1 MDRFDDDA
9 LAAELRAI
17 RPEPRPEFTAE
28 LDERAAAGFP
38 RRESPSAAAMP
49 FALLADRW
57 RALSPR
63 RRLIPALGVAFAV
76 LAVATVVVAVAGSG
90 SGSGD
95 SDVMTSAMSMESAES
110 SSGSEAAEEA
120 IHTDGRVKMA
130 EPKAKVG
137 GRGEFEGNFF
147 GESSSANGTKGAKE
161 AEKAGAEVE
170 AAPTEEEPV
179 EEEGTEH
186 AGEEAIEETE
196 SGTAEL
202 AVPLA
207 APPLAPTENA
217 PSFAGHRDIERSA
230 SIVLGTKPGGVT
242 EAASKVYEAVHAAN
256 GIVLNSSV
264 QSGSKGATG
273 ASFEL
278 LIPSRKL
285 DDTLATFSRIAEV
298 RERHDATSDITKP
311 TVGATEELA
320 DSNATVESLLKE
332 LGDAET
338 ETEREAVEAR
348 LREERRRHAAI
359 KGSLERLHKRASM
372 SEVSVRIVTDH
383 GAGVV
388 PPGAKSGSGDWS
400 VGDALHDAGHI
411 LQIAAGVLLI
421 ALAVLAPIA
430 LIALLIWIANRFRV
444 RRLRERTLG

>member
-17 RPEPRPEFTAE
+17 RPQPRPEFTAE

-49 FALLADRW
+49 FARLADRW
-57 RALSPR
+57 RVLSPR
-63 RRLIPALGVAFAV
+63 RRLIPALSVAFAV

-90 SGSGD
+90 SGSGG
-95 SDVMTSAMSMESAES
+95 SDVMTSAMSMESAET
-110 SSGSEAAEEA
+110 SGGGEVMNGPKRAA
-120 IHTDGRVKMA
+120 K
-130 EPKAKVG
+130 KAQKG
-137 GRGEFEGNFF
+137 LGTAAPSRG
-147 GESSSANGTKGAKE
+147 AYE
-161 AEKAGAEVE
+161 AEAGTASESGAEVE

-196 SGTAEL
+196 SGTAES

-242 EAASKVYEAVHAAN
+242 GAASKVYEAVHAAN

-338 ETEREAVEAR
+338 ETEREAIEAR

-388 PPGAKSGSGDWS
+388 PPGAKSGDSGDWS
-400 VGDALHDAGHI
+400 VGDALHDAGQI

-430 LIALLIWIANRFRV
+430 LIAFLVWIANRFRV